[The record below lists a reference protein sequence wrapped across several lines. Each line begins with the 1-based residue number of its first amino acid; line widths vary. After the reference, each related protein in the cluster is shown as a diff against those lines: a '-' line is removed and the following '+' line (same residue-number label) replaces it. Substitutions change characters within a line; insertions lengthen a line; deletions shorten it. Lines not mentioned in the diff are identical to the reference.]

1 MLRKVQG
8 DLIEQ
13 LNSLDPTAVGG
24 KTKANRLVRLLK
36 NTQAT
41 IKANYTVI
49 QKTHTVTLSKVADLE
64 GKAIQ
69 QAVGQGVAG
78 NPKVGAAMMT
88 SLPPA
93 TTLRA
98 LVDGTLVM
106 GAPHKEHWARQAGD
120 LQQRFQDQMRE
131 GILAGESVD
140 DLVRRIRGTQAN
152 AFKDGIMEIKRSQAA
167 ALVRTSVQAV
177 SNAAR
182 NATIA
187 ANADIFN
194 GVQWL
199 STLDSRT
206 SDICKAVS
214 YTHLTLPTKA

>member
-1 MLRKVQG
+1 M
-8 DLIEQ
+8 
-13 LNSLDPTAVGG
+13 GG
-24 KTKANRLVRLLK
+24 KTQAKRLVRLLK

-41 IKANYTVI
+41 IRANYNAI
-49 QKTHTVTLSKVADLE
+49 QKAHAKSLTKVADLE

-69 QAVGQGVAG
+69 KAVGIGVAG
-78 NPKVGAAMMT
+78 EPKVGIAMV
-88 SLPPA
+88 SALPPT

-98 LVDGTLVM
+98 LVDDTLIM
-106 GAPHKEHWARQAGD
+106 GAPQKEHWARQAGD

-140 DLVRRIRGTQAN
+140 DLVRRIRGTAAN
-152 AFKDGIMEIKRSQAA
+152 AFKDGIMEVKRYQAA

-182 NATIA
+182 NATRA
-187 ANADIFN
+187 ANTDIFD

-199 STLDSRT
+199 ST
-206 SDICKAVS
+206 
-214 YTHLTLPTKA
+214 